1 MRKRFITSIFIVLVT
16 VLAVLSKL
24 LPHRIGDYIFDIFI
38 VGIMFVAS
46 LEMSNIMNAMNKKN
60 NVIMAAS
67 YSVLFYFVLIMS
79 MNKLSVSE
87 ILLLELC
94 ALALYYV
101 VSLVV
106 ELVKNKDKS
115 GGESARVAYNTI
127 LTCMYPSFWLGLILM
142 INHIEYFEVNIKHF
156 SLMFI
161 VLILAITWLT
171 DTMAYLV
178 GSRLK
183 GPKLAPKISPNK
195 TISGSIG
202 GLIGGIGGALLV
214 YLIIVKVPSLQL
226 IVNQFSLD
234 WWHFAIMGV
243 LGSVF
248 GQIGDLFESKLKRLA
263 NIKDSGNIF
272 PGHGGMMDR
281 VDAMIFVTAVV
292 FVSLILII

>member
-1 MRKRFITSIFIVLVT
+1 MKKRFITSIFIVLVT

-38 VGIMFVAS
+38 VGVMFVAS

-60 NVIMAAS
+60 NVILAS
-67 YSVLFYFVLIMS
+67 FYSILFYFVLILT
-79 MNKLSVSE
+79 MNKFGVAE
-87 ILLLELC
+87 ILLIELL
-94 ALALYYV
+94 ALVLYYV
-101 VSLVV
+101 VILIV
-106 ELVKNKDKS
+106 ELVKNKDKA
-115 GGESARVAYNTI
+115 GGESANVAYNTI
-127 LTCMYPSFWLGLILM
+127 LTCVYPSFWLGLILM
-142 INHIEYFEVNIKHF
+142 INHIEYFEVNIKYF

-202 GLIGGIGGALLV
+202 GLVGGIGGALLV
-214 YLIIVKVPSLQL
+214 YLLIVKIPELNL
-226 IVNQFSLD
+226 IANQFNLM
-234 WWHFAIMGV
+234 WWHFAIIGF

-263 NIKDSGNIF
+263 NVKDSGNIF

-281 VDAMIFVTAVV
+281 VDAMLLVTAVV

>member
-1 MRKRFITSIFIVLVT
+1 MKKRFITSIFIVLAT
-16 VLAVLSKL
+16 VLVVLSKL
-24 LPHRIGDYIFDIFI
+24 LPHNIGDYIFDIFI
-38 VGIMFVAS
+38 VGVMFVAS
-46 LEMSNIMNAMNKKN
+46 YEMGNIMNTMNKKVN
-60 NVIMAAS
+60 MIFAS
-67 YSVLFYFVLIMS
+67 FYSILFYFVMILT
-79 MNKLSVSE
+79 MNKFTMST
-87 ILLLELC
+87 ILLFELC
-94 ALALYYV
+94 AL
-101 VSLVV
+101 LVYFGIVLLV
-106 ELVKNKDKS
+106 EFIKSKKSTEKSCVKT
-115 GGESARVAYNTI
+115 AYNTI
-127 LTCMYPSFWLGLILM
+127 LTCIYPTFWLGLILL
-142 INHIEYFEVNIKHF
+142 INHIEFSDVDIKNF

-214 YLIIVKVPSLQL
+214 YLLIVKVPSLNL
-226 IVNQFSLD
+226 IANQFNLS
-234 WWHFAIMGV
+234 WWNFALIGL

-281 VDAMIFVTAVV
+281 IDAMIFVTIVV
-292 FVSLILII
+292 FISLVLII